1 MKTAKSPMLIAA
13 IIAAGIV
20 LVVAGIV
27 AAVWLLRPGGSGGS
41 PGGGPGGLPPVLQ
54 RDTPERAI
62 TEFMRAYQRADW
74 AACKEWMTPEFLGM
88 YAFFGGWE
96 YQAGRNL
103 EYLGRMQEFE
113 ILSVYEP
120 SEADLRQMG
129 VRQVWVR
136 HVFER
141 AGELCSVYNMAP
153 PEMTGDHWRLG
164 GIYQSNTPCR

>member
-1 MKTAKSPMLIAA
+1 MRTAKPSIPIIIGVGA
-13 IIAAGIV
+13 I
-20 LVVAGIV
+20 LVVAGIA
-27 AAVWLLRPGGSGGS
+27 AAVWLLQPSSGGS
-41 PGGGPGGLPPVLQ
+41 RGGGPVVVPHLVQ

-74 AACKEWMTPEFLGM
+74 VACKEWMTADLLGL
-88 YAFFGGWE
+88 YALFGGWE
-96 YQAGRNL
+96 EVSRKNL
-103 EYLGRMQEFE
+103 EDLGRLQEFE

-120 SEADLRQMG
+120 EEADLRQMG

-136 HVFER
+136 HVFEK

-164 GIYQSNTPCR
+164 GIYQSSAPCR